1 MSGFERTSDTFWS
14 VLDKGELEIIDQLG
28 SDLTIVNSARV
39 SFGKKKTK
47 LSTGDK
53 RLMAYLNEHKH
64 HSPFRHAMI
73 QLRIKAPEFVMRQWY
88 KHCIGAETTSTSM
101 TKDHAWNEI
110 SGRYIPITDFYKP
123 ENWRGQSEDNKQC
136 SNGLIEAQ
144 KEAEAVYDEAMRA
157 QVGAYERLVELGVA
171 KEQARILLPLNFYTE
186 VYWTCS
192 FQAAMNFIEL
202 RDHDHAQHEIRVFA
216 RAMRE
221 ALLHCFPEATSIWL
235 GEEKR

>member
-1 MSGFERTSDTFWS
+1 MNGFERISQTSWN

-39 SFGKKKTK
+39 SFGKKKVKLTK
-47 LSTGDK
+47 GDK
-53 RLMAYLNEHKH
+53 RLMTYLHDHKH

-73 QLRIKAPEFVMRQWY
+73 QFRVKAPEFVMRQWY
-88 KHCIGAETTSTSM
+88 KHVVGAETTSTSA

-123 ENWRGQSEDNKQC
+123 VTWRGQSEDNKQC
-136 SNGLIEAQ
+136 SLGLIEEQ
-144 KEAEAVYDEAMRA
+144 NKAEAIYDEAMRA
-157 QVGAYERLVELGVA
+157 QVRAYERLVELGVA

-202 RDHDHAQHEIRVFA
+202 RDHEHAQHEIRVFA
-216 RAMRE
+216 KAMRE
-221 ALLHCFPEATSIWL
+221 ALLQCFPEATSIWL